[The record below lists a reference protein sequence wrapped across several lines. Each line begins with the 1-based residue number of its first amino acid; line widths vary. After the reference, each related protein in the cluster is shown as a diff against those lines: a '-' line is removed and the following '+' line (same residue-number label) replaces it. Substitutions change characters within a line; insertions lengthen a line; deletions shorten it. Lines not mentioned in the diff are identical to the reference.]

1 MQVDVVQFLG
11 QEDPWGGHSNSLQ
24 YSCLE
29 SPMDRGAW
37 QVTVHG
43 VAQSQ
48 TRLSHWWVR
57 GLFQLFGGRGGVS
70 RNWAT
75 TWVRKILYR
84 REWLPTPV
92 FSTGK
97 VHGQGSLVSHSACGH
112 KKSDT
117 TEQPTLFDLSW
128 HLWVC
133 HLANELQWAYNE
145 AQVPLEVDS
154 STILDII
161 SSDQILVYPQQ
172 QSFF

>member
-1 MQVDVVQFLG
+1 MSERIIPTIWGKGQGFLG
-11 QEDPWGGHSNSLQ
+11 IEPPPGSGRSSTEGNGYPFQ
-24 YSCLE
+24 YSQLE
-29 SPMDRGAW
+29 KSMDA
-37 QVTVHG
+37 
-43 VAQSQ
+43 
-48 TRLSHWWVR
+48 
-57 GLFQLFGGRGGVS
+57 
-70 RNWAT
+70 
-75 TWVRKILYR
+75 
-84 REWLPTPV
+84 
-92 FSTGK
+92 
-97 VHGQGSLVSHSACGH
+97 SLVSYSARGH

-133 HLANELQWAYNE
+133 HLANELQRACNE